1 MIQAK
6 KTECSIV
13 GGFGSG
19 NWDRRDKKTSVEQC
33 YAVDVNRL
41 AREGKLRVGAE
52 GFIWW
57 TDQFGHHP
65 FFVEFSAVHD
75 EHCRPVF
82 VLSYRWDDPWDRNGS
97 KDIRLP
103 ILLQTS
109 RPNYGGLR
117 WWFTCPLG
125 GVGSPCNRR
134 VGKVYLP
141 PGARYFGCRHC
152 HGLVYR
158 RETDPLE
165 HADRFLAV
173 QRMRMERL
181 EARHGW

>member
-19 NWDRRDKKTSVEQC
+19 NWDRRDRRTAVEQC
-33 YAVDVNRL
+33 YAIDVNRL
-41 AREGKLRVGAE
+41 AREGKLRVGAA

-57 TDQFGHHP
+57 TNQFGEHP
-65 FFVEFSAVHD
+65 FFVEFSVYD
-75 EHCRPVF
+75 DHCRA
-82 VLSYRWDDPWDRNGS
+82 VLLLRYRWADRWGKQS
-97 KDIRLP
+97 EAIRLP

-109 RPNYGGLR
+109 RPYFGGVR
-117 WWFTCPLG
+117 WWFACPLG
-125 GVGSPCNRR
+125 SEGSPCNRR
-134 VGKVYLP
+134 VGKLYLP
-141 PGARYFGCRHC
+141 PHSRYFACRYC

-158 RETDPLE
+158 REPDPLE
-165 HADRFLAV
+165 QADRFLAA

-181 EARHGW
+181 NAKHGW